1 MKNMEDAKAVL
12 DVRCGSLQHYM
23 ELILKINDDL
33 THRIEKNEILPGD
46 SR

>member
-1 MKNMEDAKAVL
+1 MKKMEQAKAVL

-33 THRIEKNEILPGD
+33 THRIENKEILPVD